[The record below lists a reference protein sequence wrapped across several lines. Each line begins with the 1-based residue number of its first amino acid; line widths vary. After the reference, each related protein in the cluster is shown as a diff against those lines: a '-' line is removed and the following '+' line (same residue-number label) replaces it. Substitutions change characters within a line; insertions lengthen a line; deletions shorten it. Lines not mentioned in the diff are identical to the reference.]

1 MNQFMSISVFDKILG
16 DIDVFVRL
24 NWAEGSL
31 LDFDIIEAV
40 DKEGN
45 FVDRSKLSEYTV
57 AEFLRKVLG

>member
-1 MNQFMSISVFDKILG
+1 MNQFMSISIFDKILG

-45 FVDRSKLSEYTV
+45 FVDRSKLSEHTV
-57 AEFLRKVLG
+57 ADFLRKVLG